1 MILSEVLTLPVL
13 DAAGEQV
20 GVVADLRFELD
31 PATGEARLLGV
42 LVGRRAHS
50 VFLGYERTGVTAP
63 AVIARFLAWRERG
76 AVLRAGEPAGHKQ
89 RASVLPPAP
98 APGLKH
104 RLVLALEAVRN

>member
-76 AVLRAGEPAGHKQ
+76 AFLVLLRDIRSVDRDAVRLGSRVVRYSAALRSPQ
-89 RASVLPPAP
+89 RA
-98 APGLKH
+98 
-104 RLVLALEAVRN
+104 